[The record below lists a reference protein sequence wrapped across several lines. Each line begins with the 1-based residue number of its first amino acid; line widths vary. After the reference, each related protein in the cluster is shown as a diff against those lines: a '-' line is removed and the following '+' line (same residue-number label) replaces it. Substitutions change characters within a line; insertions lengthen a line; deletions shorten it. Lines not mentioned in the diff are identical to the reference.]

1 MTPCEHGA
9 GGGPDH
15 RDVLKWPGAHSGGL
29 GPALCVTSAES
40 VALDGADVCPQPP
53 QVTAWSR
60 TSASAFPR
68 SHTPRL
74 KSHGEASVAKPEGF
88 PNRPGPLEAPE
99 RGYTEPSTPVSQTR
113 GGSGGVWENGRASVG
128 ETGLT
133 PDLRRLPPHR
143 VPAPCPRR
151 CWLPLRLLCYPAKIS
166 GPSMPETKPVK
177 DGSKL
182 PDCPGRKD
190 RYLCLERKRAEE
202 AGGDEIGGRREAVN
216 SLPEAKTI
224 CRSNAWISP
233 PQSPSL
239 RCSPLPLGQSTHS
252 PQTHKRKQPR
262 SAALRH
268 NLRLASANQDL
279 LRSRQSLMALCNQ
292 DLRSGQSL
300 IH

>member
-1 MTPCEHGA
+1 MRLQVHTVRGSPRHTALLSHRPKTSSLTQQPGTVLWLWGWPHSVHASLQNDRGPGSETRGGRMTPCEHGA

-182 PDCPGRKD
+182 PDCPGRRD
-190 RYLCLERKRAEE
+190 RSAWRGRGRKRPEE
-202 AGGDEIGGRREAVN
+202 TRLGGGR
-216 SLPEAKTI
+216 P
-224 CRSNAWISP
+224 
-233 PQSPSL
+233 
-239 RCSPLPLGQSTHS
+239 
-252 PQTHKRKQPR
+252 
-262 SAALRH
+262 
-268 NLRLASANQDL
+268 
-279 LRSRQSLMALCNQ
+279 
-292 DLRSGQSL
+292 
-300 IH
+300 